1 VSKEAL
7 SGLKV
12 LEYSEFISGPYCGK
26 FFADLGAEVIKV
38 EKPGVGDRARNWGP
52 FPQDIPDREKS
63 GLFLY
68 LNTNKSSVTLNIN
81 SAVGLKIFKELIKW
95 ADIIIEDNAPLEMK
109 RLHLDYENLHHINP
123 RLVVTSITPFGQ
135 TGPYRDYKGSDLIT
149 FNMGGDAYLNPSGGV
164 DDAEQQPPLKVPAHT
179 GDFFAGLGAAI
190 SSMSAIISQ
199 RKTGQGQQVDLSQQE
214 AMVHM
219 VCHQIGDYTS
229 IGATYKRKKA
239 EQSTG
244 AAEVQTSKNGYI
256 FMLMFGEA
264 AWTSLVEMM
273 GNPEWAMSDQ
283 YKDISRRRTRMG
295 EINQRVAEWVSQ
307 HTNEE
312 IMRLA
317 ENKRIPVTPLNTIKE
332 TIESE
337 QLKGREFF
345 VEIDH
350 KKAGKFVYPGAPY
363 KLSGT
368 PWRIKTPAPLLG
380 EHNKQVYSQIL
391 GYSDQD
397 IVKMRQAGII

>member
-12 LEYSEFISGPYCGK
+12 LEYSDFISGPYCGK
-26 FFADLGAEVIKV
+26 LLADLGAEVIKV
-38 EKPGVGDRARNWGP
+38 EKPGVGDRARSWGP
-52 FPQDIPDREKS
+52 FHQSIPDQEKS

-68 LNTNKSSVTLNIN
+68 LNTNKLSVTLNVR
-81 SAVGLKIFKELIKW
+81 SVAGSKIFRELVKW
-95 ADIIIEDNAPLEMK
+95 ADIIVENNLPQEMK
-109 RLHLDYENLHHINP
+109 KLNLDYENLHQINP

-164 DDAEQQPPLKVPAHT
+164 EDAEQQPPLKVPAHT
-179 GDFFAGLGAAI
+179 GDFLAGLGAGI
-190 SSMSAIISQ
+190 SSMSAVIAQ
-199 RKTGQGQQVDLSQQE
+199 HMTGLGQHVDLSQQE

-229 IGATYKRKKA
+229 EGTTYKRKKA

-273 GNPEWAMSDQ
+273 GNPDWTKSEQ
-283 YKDISRRRTRMG
+283 YKDISLRRTKMG

-312 IMRLA
+312 IMQLA
-317 ENKRIPVTPLNTIKE
+317 QNKRIPVTPLNTIKE

-337 QLKGREFF
+337 QLKVREFF

-350 KKAGKFVYPGAPY
+350 KEAGKITYPGAPY

-368 PWRIKTPAPLLG
+368 PWRIKSPAPLLG
-380 EHNKQVYSQIL
+380 EHNKEIYCQML
-391 GYSDQD
+391 GYNDQD
-397 IVKMRQAGII
+397 LVKMRQAGII

>member
-1 VSKEAL
+1 MSKEAL

-12 LEYSEFISGPYCGK
+12 IEYSEYISGPYCGK
-26 FFADLGAEVIKV
+26 LLADLGAEVIKV
-38 EKPGVGDRARNWGP
+38 EKPGIGDKARSWGP
-52 FPQDIPDREKS
+52 FPQGIPDQEKS

-68 LNTNKSSVTLNIN
+68 LNTNKMGVTLDVR
-81 SAVGLKIFKELIKW
+81 SVAGLKIFRELVKW
-95 ADIIIEDNAPLEMK
+95 ADIIVENNPIQEMK
-109 RLHLDYENLHHINP
+109 KLNLDYENLHQLNP

-135 TGPYRDYKGSDLIT
+135 TGPYREYKGCDLIT

-164 DDAEQQPPLKVPAHT
+164 SDAEQQPPLKVPAHT
-179 GDFFAGLGAAI
+179 GDFLAGLGAAI
-190 SSMSAIISQ
+190 SSMSAVIAQ
-199 RKTGQGQQVDLSQQE
+199 RTSGMGQHVDLSQQE

-219 VCHQIGDYTS
+219 VCHQIGDFES
-229 IGATYKRKKA
+229 IGTTYKRKKS

-283 YKDISRRRTRMG
+283 FKDISRRRTKMG

-312 IMRLA
+312 IMQLA

-332 TIESE
+332 TIDSE

-350 KKAGKFVYPGAPY
+350 KEAGKFLYPGAPY

-368 PWRIKTPAPLLG
+368 PWRVKTPAPLLG
-380 EHNKQVYSQIL
+380 EHNKKVYSQIL
-391 GYSDQD
+391 GYNDQD
-397 IVKMRQAGII
+397 LVKMRQAGII

>member
-1 VSKEAL
+1 MSKEAL

-12 LEYSEFISGPYCGK
+12 IEFSEYISGPYCGK
-26 FFADLGAEVIKV
+26 LFADLGAEVIKI

-68 LNTNKSSVTLNIN
+68 LNTNKSSVTLNID
-81 SAVGLKIFKELIKW
+81 SALGLKIFHELIKW
-95 ADIIIEDNAPLEMK
+95 ADVLIEDNTPLEK
-109 RLHLDYENLHHINP
+109 ERLKLDYDNLHQINP

-135 TGPYRDYKGSDLIT
+135 TGPYRNYKGSDLIT

-164 DDAEQQPPLKVPAHT
+164 EDAEGQPPLKVPAHT
-179 GDFFAGLGAAI
+179 GDFLAGLGAAV
-190 SSMSAIISQ
+190 SSMSAVIAQ
-199 RKTGQGQQVDLSQQE
+199 RKTGQGQQVDLSSQE

-229 IGATYKRKKA
+229 IGASYKRKKA

-273 GNPEWAMSDQ
+273 GNPEWTKGDE
-283 YKDISRRRTRMG
+283 YKDISRRRTKMG
-295 EINQRVAEWVSQ
+295 YINQKVAEWVSQ

-312 IMRLA
+312 IMKLA
-317 ENKRIPVTPLNTIKE
+317 ENKRIPVTPLYTIKE
-332 TIESE
+332 TMETE
-337 QLKGREFF
+337 QLKERGFF

-350 KKAGKFVYPGAPY
+350 KKAGKFVFPGAPY

-368 PWRIKTPAPLLG
+368 PWRVKTPAPLLG
-380 EHNKQVYSQIL
+380 EHNNQVYTQIL
-391 GYSDQD
+391 GYDNQHL
-397 IVKMRQAGII
+397 IKMRQAGII